1 MERKK
6 RKQERKH
13 ERQGLGPPFKKM
25 IKKFK
30 FKFKIQLEFPM
41 RGYRVVLVSLF
52 TYGVPVSSYH
62 HVNHYYTSH
71 LILLVLGSASIYII
85 MNIYHHEFIPS

>member
-41 RGYRVVLVSLF
+41 RGYRVVLVTLF
-52 TYGVPVSSYH
+52 TYHSLPV
-62 HVNHYYTSH
+62 TTM
-71 LILLVLGSASIYII
+71 SIII
-85 MNIYHHEFIPS
+85 APRT